1 MTGKADVLVAG
12 VRCPVVGAIT
22 MDMCMVDVTA
32 LTGAGARLGDEV
44 VLLGAQ
50 GGGCISADELA
61 AWSGTIRGDLLRHLQ
76 ARAARLRRGALVMA
90 DTPGG
95 LMSGPDA
102 ASDGDGPRSTWD
114 KIISVN
120 DKIWAIPTGVVE
132 DIGTHVML
140 FATSVRW
147 LFKRPFRVGVLFE
160 AMDYIGV
167 QSLMIVSMIGLFVG
181 MVFALQLTSALRQFG
196 TEGFVGATLGIA
208 VTRELSPVFTSI
220 VVAARAG
227 AGMATE
233 IGSMRIT
240 EQIDAL
246 STIAVNPVQYLVT
259 PRVIAGTIMVPL
271 LSLLFVTMA
280 MAGGYGVAVW
290 IEHVDPGVFVENA
303 RWIVETKD
311 LVQGIVKATVFGCA
325 LTVISCTQ
333 GFNAS
338 GGAKGVGMGT
348 TRAVV
353 GSFVTILILDY
364 FLTDVILLLQHK

>member
-1 MTGKADVLVAG
+1 
-12 VRCPVVGAIT
+12 
-22 MDMCMVDVTA
+22 
-32 LTGAGARLGDEV
+32 
-44 VLLGAQ
+44 
-50 GGGCISADELA
+50 
-61 AWSGTIRGDLLRHLQ
+61 
-76 ARAARLRRGALVMA
+76 MA
-90 DTPGG
+90 ETTPGG

-102 ASDGDGPRSTWD
+102 ADHVAHPRSTWD
-114 KIISVN
+114 KLVAVN
-120 DKIWAIPTGVVE
+120 DKLWAMPTGLIE
-132 DIGTHVML
+132 DVGTHVML
-140 FATSVRW
+140 FVSSLRW
-147 LFKRPFRVGVLFE
+147 MVKRPFRVGILVE

-167 QSLMIVSMIGLFVG
+167 QSLLIVCMIGLFVG

-233 IGSMRIT
+233 LGSMRIT

-246 STIAVNPVQYLVT
+246 ATMAVNPVQYLVT

-271 LSLLFVTMA
+271 LSLLFVVMA

-290 IEHVDPGVFVENA
+290 LEHVDPGVFMENA
-303 RWIVETKD
+303 RWIVEPKD
-311 LVQGIVKATVFGCA
+311 LIQGLVKATVFGCA
-325 LTVISCTQ
+325 LTVISCAQ

-338 GGAKGVGMGT
+338 GGAKGVGIGT

-353 GSFVTILILDY
+353 GSFVTILVLDY
-364 FLTDVILLLQHK
+364 FLTDIILVLQHR

>member
-1 MTGKADVLVAG
+1 MT
-12 VRCPVVGAIT
+12 
-22 MDMCMVDVTA
+22 
-32 LTGAGARLGDEV
+32 
-44 VLLGAQ
+44 
-50 GGGCISADELA
+50 
-61 AWSGTIRGDLLRHLQ
+61 
-76 ARAARLRRGALVMA
+76 
-90 DTPGG
+90 TPGG

-102 ASDGDGPRSTWD
+102 ADHDGGPRSTWD
-114 KIISVN
+114 KIVSVN
-120 DKIWAIPTGVVE
+120 DRLWAVPMGLIEQV
-132 DIGTHVML
+132 GTHVML
-140 FATSVRW
+140 FVSAMRW
-147 LFKRPFRVGVLFE
+147 MFKPPFRVGILVE

-181 MVFALQLTSALRQFG
+181 MVFALQLTAALRQFG
-196 TEGFVGATLGIA
+196 TEGFVGATLGLA

-233 IGSMRIT
+233 LGSMRIT

-246 STIAVNPVQYLVT
+246 ATMAVNPVQYLVT
-259 PRVIAGTIMVPL
+259 PRVVAGTLMVPL

-290 IEHVDPGVFVENA
+290 LEHVDPGVFVENA
-303 RWIVETKD
+303 RWLVETKD
-311 LVQGIVKATVFGCA
+311 LVQGLVKATVFGCA
-325 LTVISCTQ
+325 LTVISCAQ

-338 GGAKGVGMGT
+338 GGAKGVGIGT

-364 FLTDVILLLQHK
+364 FLTDIILVLQHK

>member
-1 MTGKADVLVAG
+1 
-12 VRCPVVGAIT
+12 
-22 MDMCMVDVTA
+22 
-32 LTGAGARLGDEV
+32 
-44 VLLGAQ
+44 
-50 GGGCISADELA
+50 
-61 AWSGTIRGDLLRHLQ
+61 
-76 ARAARLRRGALVMA
+76 MA
-90 DTPGG
+90 ETPGG

-102 ASDGDGPRSTWD
+102 AEHDQRPRSTWD
-114 KIISVN
+114 KIVGIN
-120 DKIWAIPTGVVE
+120 DKLWDWPTAL
-132 DIGTHVML
+132 IGHVGDHVML
-140 FATSVRW
+140 FAGSLRW
-147 LFKRPFRVGVLFE
+147 MLKPPFRVGVLVE

-167 QSLMIVSMIGLFVG
+167 QSLLIVAMIGLFVG

-233 IGSMRIT
+233 LGSMRIT

-246 STIAVNPVQYLVT
+246 ATMAVNPVQYLVT

-271 LSLLFVTMA
+271 LSLLFIAVA

-290 IEHVDPGVFVENA
+290 LEHVDPGVFVENA

-311 LVQGIVKATVFGCA
+311 LVQGLVKATVFGCA
-325 LTVISCTQ
+325 LTVISCAQ

-338 GGAKGVGMGT
+338 GGAKGVGIGT

-353 GSFVTILILDY
+353 GSFVTILVLDY
-364 FLTDVILLLQHK
+364 FLTDIILILQHK

>member
-1 MTGKADVLVAG
+1 
-12 VRCPVVGAIT
+12 
-22 MDMCMVDVTA
+22 
-32 LTGAGARLGDEV
+32 
-44 VLLGAQ
+44 
-50 GGGCISADELA
+50 
-61 AWSGTIRGDLLRHLQ
+61 
-76 ARAARLRRGALVMA
+76 MA
-90 DTPGG
+90 ETPGG

-102 ASDGDGPRSTWD
+102 ADGDGPRSTWD
-114 KIISVN
+114 KIVSVN
-120 DKIWAIPTGVVE
+120 EKLWSFPTGLIE
-132 DIGTHVML
+132 DVGTHVML
-140 FATSVRW
+140 LLSSVRW
-147 LFKRPFRVGVLFE
+147 MFKPPYRVGVLIE
-160 AMDYIGV
+160 AMDFIGV
-167 QSLMIVSMIGLFVG
+167 QSVMIVSMIGLFVG
-181 MVFALQLTSALRQFG
+181 MVFSLQLTSALRQFG
-196 TEGFVGATLGIA
+196 TEGFVGATLGLA

-233 IGSMRIT
+233 LGSMRIT

-246 STIAVNPVQYLVT
+246 STIAVNPVQYLVS
-259 PRVIAGTIMVPL
+259 PRVLAGTIMVPL
-271 LSLLFVTMA
+271 LSLLFVAMA

-353 GSFVTILILDY
+353 GSFVTILVLDY
-364 FLTDVILLLQHK
+364 FLTDIILVLQHK

>member
-1 MTGKADVLVAG
+1 MS
-12 VRCPVVGAIT
+12 
-22 MDMCMVDVTA
+22 
-32 LTGAGARLGDEV
+32 
-44 VLLGAQ
+44 Q
-50 GGGCISADELA
+50 
-61 AWSGTIRGDLLRHLQ
+61 
-76 ARAARLRRGALVMA
+76 
-90 DTPGG
+90 TPGG

-102 ASDGDGPRSTWD
+102 ADHEQPRRSAWD
-114 KIISVN
+114 KPVDVN
-120 DKIWAIPTGVVE
+120 EKAWAMPTAIVAH
-132 DIGTHVML
+132 IGDHVTL
-140 FATSVRW
+140 FLQSMHW
-147 LFKRPFRVGVLFE
+147 MFKRPFRVGVLIE

-167 QSLMIVSMIGLFVG
+167 QSLLIVAMIGLFVG

-233 IGSMRIT
+233 LGSMRIT

-246 STIAVNPVQYLVT
+246 ATMAVNPVQYLVT

-271 LSLLFVTMA
+271 LSLLFVAVA
-280 MAGGYGVAVW
+280 MLGGYGVAVW
-290 IEHVDPGVFVENA
+290 LEHVDPGVFMENA

-311 LVQGIVKATVFGCA
+311 LVQGLVKSTVFGCA
-325 LTVISCTQ
+325 LTVISCAQ

-338 GGAKGVGMGT
+338 GGAKGVGIGT

-353 GSFVTILILDY
+353 GSFVTILVLDY
-364 FLTDVILLLQHK
+364 FLTDIILVLQHK